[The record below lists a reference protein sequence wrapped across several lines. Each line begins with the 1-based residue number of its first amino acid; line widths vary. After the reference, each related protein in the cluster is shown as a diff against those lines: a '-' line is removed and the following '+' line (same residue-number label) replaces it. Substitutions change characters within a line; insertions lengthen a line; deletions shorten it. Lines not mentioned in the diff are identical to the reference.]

1 MRKLLVAIVV
11 VGLCVGSS
19 ACKHTSAYQSWG
31 EQLGNLPLHNGR
43 VEDVS
48 MMLGSP
54 PSRCEPIENP
64 QPIIGVRYDTTRQ
77 QQPIIINVQPDS
89 PAYQAG
95 IRPGDIIKSVGGQPV
110 TTPEQAH
117 STLSNSLRAGQAIN
131 IETNRGVVSVVPSIP
146 KVEQCYWEV
155 QAGRVAKTGS
165 YAAVNKYGGS
175 SASGGSG
182 YERFFRASCRIHNG
196 FVSVC
201 KANWQE

>member
-77 QQPIIINVQPDS
+77 QQPIIINVQPNS
-89 PAYQAG
+89 PAYQVG
-95 IRPGDIIKSVGGQPV
+95 IRPGDIIRGIGGQSV
-110 TTPEQAH
+110 ATPEQVRLAF
-117 STLSNSLRAGQAIN
+117 NNFRAGQAIDV
-131 IETNRGVVSVVPSIP
+131 ETNRGVVSVVPIIQ

-155 QAGRVAKTGS
+155 QAGRVAKRGS
-165 YAAVNKYGGS
+165 YAAVNQYGGAS
-175 SASGGSG
+175 SSGGSA